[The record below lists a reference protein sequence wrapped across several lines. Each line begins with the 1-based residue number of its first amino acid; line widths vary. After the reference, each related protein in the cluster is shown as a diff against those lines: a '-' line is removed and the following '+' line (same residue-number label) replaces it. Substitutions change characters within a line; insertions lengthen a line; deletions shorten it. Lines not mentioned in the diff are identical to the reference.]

1 MLGRLALALAALAI
15 AAPTLAAPAYALV
28 KNTPIGLP
36 EVEANNPTAD
46 PARTLHTKV
55 TSRAVK

>member
-36 EVEANNPTAD
+36 D
-46 PARTLHTKV
+46 RWD
-55 TSRAVK
+55 